1 MGKNLKVAMYLRI
14 SSMANADS
22 DSLDR
27 QTLAIATYANN
38 NKMDIVVKKSDI
50 GVRGDI
56 NIFEREG
63 FKEIYDYCLNE
74 DIKHILV
81 ENSSRFSRDLIQ
93 GELGYMELKKDGIQI
108 VPVDSPDYYV
118 LENDDPMIKLIR
130 QQMGSFAEFEKNS
143 IVRKLRGARKR
154 KKDREGKCEGRK
166 SYEEIYTKPR
176 YERLLKKVSKLCKQ
190 GLSYAEVSKAL
201 ADKGWL
207 QPTKL
212 KPFHRMQIRKFKL
225 LGDKL

>member
-14 SSMANADS
+14 SSLANADS

-93 GELGYMELKKDGIQI
+93 GELGYMELKKYGIQI

-130 QQMGSFAEFEKNS
+130 QQMGCFAEFEKNS

-201 ADKGWL
+201 ADKGWV

>member
-1 MGKNLKVAMYLRI
+1 MEKNLKVAMYLRI
-14 SSMANADS
+14 SSLANADG

-27 QTLAIATYANN
+27 QNLAIATYANN

-63 FKEIYDYCLNE
+63 FRKLWEYCLKE
-74 DIKHILV
+74 DIKYILV
-81 ENSSRFSRDLIQ
+81 ENSSRFSRDQMQ
-93 GELGYMELKKDGIQI
+93 GELAYRELKKHGIQI
-108 VPVDSPDYYV
+108 IPVDSPDYYT
-118 LENDDPMIKLIR
+118 LENDDPMVNLIR
-130 QQMGSFAEFEKNS
+130 QVLGSIAEFEKNS

-166 SYEEIYTKPR
+166 SYEEHYTKPR

>member
-14 SSMANADS
+14 SSLANADG

-27 QTLAIATYANN
+27 QNLAIATYANN

-118 LENDDPMIKLIR
+118 LENDAPMIKLIR
-130 QQMGSFAEFEKNS
+130 QQMGCFAEFEKNS

-201 ADKGWL
+201 ADKGWV

>member
-1 MGKNLKVAMYLRI
+1 MEKNLKVAMYLRI
-14 SSMANADS
+14 SSLANADG

-27 QTLAIATYANN
+27 QNLAIATYANN

-50 GVRGDI
+50 GVWGEI

-63 FKEIYDYCLNE
+63 FRKLWEYCLKE
-74 DIKHILV
+74 DIKYILV
-81 ENSSRFSRDLIQ
+81 ENSSRFSRDQMQ
-93 GELGYMELKKDGIQI
+93 GELAYRELKKHGIQI
-108 VPVDSPDYYV
+108 IPVDSPDYYT
-118 LENDDPMIKLIR
+118 LENDDPMVNLIR
-130 QQMGSFAEFEKNS
+130 QVLGSIAEFEKNS

-201 ADKGWL
+201 ADKGWV